1 MIVRHENQDEVRKSF
16 FKAHGGGEAVMLLDS
31 SLMQNILFLAQGD
44 LKPGK
49 EIESHVD
56 PYEEIYYILEGE
68 ALMMVGGEKQRVKP
82 NNAIW
87 IPCGATHSLK
97 NDGKDV
103 CKVLIFAAMP
113 AGFTTAE

>member
-1 MIVRHENQDEVRKSF
+1 MIVKHESQNEVRKSYF
-16 FKAHGGGEAVMLLDS
+16 RAHGGGEAVMLLTNS
-31 SLMQNILFLAQGD
+31 IMQNILFLARGD

-49 EIESHVD
+49 EIEVHVD

-68 ALMMVGGEKQRVKP
+68 AQMMVDGEKQRVKP

-87 IPCGATHSLK
+87 IPSGATHSLQ
-97 NDGKDV
+97 NDGEDV

-113 AGFTTAE
+113 DGFRKEQ